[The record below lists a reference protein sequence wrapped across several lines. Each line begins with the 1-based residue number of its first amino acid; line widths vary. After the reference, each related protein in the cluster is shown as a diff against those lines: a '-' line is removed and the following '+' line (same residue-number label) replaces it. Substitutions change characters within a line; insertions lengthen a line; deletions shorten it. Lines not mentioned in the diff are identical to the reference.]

1 MTQHVGHHESD
12 VIAQLHRKI
21 ATLER
26 ERDEAL
32 EALRKLEK
40 TATAVLL
47 HKMERERDEALAALR
62 VIAEGGPERERATI
76 YRADGV
82 HSKHDECK
90 HDLAMWQDCAACIG
104 EYAANF
110 LAKHEDKS

>member
-47 HKMERERDEALAALR
+47 HKMERERDEALEALR
-62 VIAEGGPERERATI
+62 PFAAVYDANIEDERSLHMTAPASDLTHGNLRVARAI
-76 YRADGV
+76 
-82 HSKHDECK
+82 
-90 HDLAMWQDCAACIG
+90 
-104 EYAANF
+104 
-110 LAKHEDKS
+110 LAKHGSQ